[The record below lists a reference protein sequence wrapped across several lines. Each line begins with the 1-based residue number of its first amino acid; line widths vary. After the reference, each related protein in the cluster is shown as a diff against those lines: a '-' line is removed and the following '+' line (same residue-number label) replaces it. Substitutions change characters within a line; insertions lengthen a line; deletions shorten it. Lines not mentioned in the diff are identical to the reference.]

1 MRLAVMLNL
10 LPFALAGPASGEP
23 SPAWRTARLDLVLT
37 VDPTGE
43 RLLVEGTLELV
54 CEAGGSGGPTL
65 VVNARKPAMRFRR
78 VSAEGLGA
86 RVSLDGSG
94 PLERARL
101 ERSRR
106 FESGERVTVAFALAS
121 EAESSQLQTNADAFY
136 ASWVERWYPVVDGGG
151 GPGSPVAPG
160 TTTFRLPP
168 GWRSVSNG
176 ALAESREEG
185 GRRVERWQADT
196 PAARSFVAAPF
207 APARPVEAGGR
218 SIEFHVLRQRTTS
231 DAQAAALAGALAAM
245 EQRFGPYPYP
255 TYHVAEVPESASF
268 AAGSEQGFIM
278 VRSSILD
285 DLRGSLPLFAH
296 EAAHGWWGNLVRSE
310 GPGAKMLSEALAQYG
325 AVLSIEALEGEGARN
340 EFLRFS
346 RPGYNPLQCALGYFH
361 IWREGGD
368 AALASLAE
376 APTHHNLSDSKGMW
390 FYHMLR
396 GRMGDAAF
404 FSVLRGLIDDFRG
417 REIGL
422 DVFRQRLLAADPS
435 LAGFLRQWLDRT
447 GAPVLRADWWSVD
460 RGRGIEITIEQLQEG
475 EAFEVPLE
483 IAVATAGG
491 GEARHTLALAQRTQ
505 RFTLPMPARPLD
517 LKLDPDDRLLLWRPA
532 YGPRPGG
539 SAPRS

>member
-1 MRLAVMLNL
+1 MRLAGMINL
-10 LPFALAGPASGEP
+10 LPIALAGPAWGEP
-23 SPAWRTARLDLVLT
+23 PEAWRAARLDLVLT
-37 VDPTGE
+37 VDPARE
-43 RLLVEGTLELV
+43 RLGVEGTLELV
-54 CEAGGSGGPTL
+54 CEAAGSEGPTL
-65 VVNARKPAMRFRR
+65 AVNARKPAMRFQR
-78 VSAEGLGA
+78 VSARGLSA

-101 ERSRR
+101 ERARP
-106 FESGERVTVAFALAS
+106 FERGERVTVSFALAS
-121 EAESSQLQTNADAFY
+121 AAESSQLQMNADAFY

-151 GPGSPVAPG
+151 GTGSPVAPG
-160 TTTFRLPP
+160 TTTLRLPR

-176 ALAESREEG
+176 ERVASHEEG
-185 GRRVERWQADT
+185 GRLVERWQVDA

-207 APARPVEAGGR
+207 VPARPVEAGGR
-218 SIEFHVLRQRTTS
+218 SIAFHLLRSRSTS

-245 EQRFGPYPYP
+245 ERRFGPYPYA
-255 TYHVAEVPESASF
+255 TYHVAEVPESAAF

-368 AALASLAE
+368 AALASLAD

-404 FSVLRGLIDDFRG
+404 FEVLRALIDDFRG
-417 REIGL
+417 SEIGL

-460 RGRGIEITIEQLQEG
+460 RGKGIEITIEQLQEG
-475 EAFEVPLE
+475 EPFEVPLE
-483 IAVATAGG
+483 LAVATAGG
-491 GEARHTLALAQRTQ
+491 GEVRHTLTLAERSQ
-505 RFTLPMPARPLD
+505 RFTLAVPARPLD
-517 LKLDPDDRLLLWRPA
+517 LRLDPDDRLLLWRPA

-539 SAPRS
+539 ASPRQ

>member
-1 MRLAVMLNL
+1 MRLAVIATL
-10 LPFALAGPASGEP
+10 LVFARPASGAPPEP
-23 SPAWRTARLDLVLT
+23 WRVDRLDLVLT
-37 VDPTGE
+37 VDPARE
-43 RLLVEGTLELV
+43 RLGVEGTLELV
-54 CEAGGSGGPTL
+54 CEVEGAAGPTL
-65 VVNARKPAMRFRR
+65 AVNARKPAMRFRR
-78 VSAEGLGA
+78 VNARGSSP
-86 RVSLDGSG
+86 RVSLDASG

-101 ERSRR
+101 ERRR
-106 FESGERVTVAFALAS
+106 PCAKGERVTVAFALAS
-121 EAESSQLQTNADAFY
+121 AAESSQLQLNPDAFY
-136 ASWVERWYPVVDGGG
+136 ASWVERWYPVVDGSD
-151 GPGSPVAPG
+151 GPGSPAAPG
-160 TTTFRLPP
+160 TTTFRLPR

-176 ALAESREEG
+176 ALVERREEG
-185 GRRVERWQADT
+185 ARVVERWQVDA

-207 APARPVEAGGR
+207 VPARPVEAGGR
-218 SIEFHVLRQRTTS
+218 SIAFHLLRSRSTS
-231 DAQAAALAGALAAM
+231 DAQAEALAGALAAM
-245 EQRFGPYPYP
+245 ERRFGAYPYP
-255 TYHVAEVPESASF
+255 TYHVAEVPESAAF

-368 AALASLAE
+368 AALASLAD

-390 FYHMLR
+390 FHHMLR
-396 GRMGDAAF
+396 LRMGDEAF
-404 FSVLRGLIDDFRG
+404 FSMLRALIDDFRG

-435 LAGFLRQWLDRT
+435 LDAFLRQWLDRT
-447 GAPVLRADWWSVD
+447 GAPVLRADWWSID
-460 RGRGIEITIEQLQEG
+460 RGKGIEIAIEQLQDG
-475 EAFEVPLE
+475 GPFEVPLE
-483 IAVATAGG
+483 VAVATAGG
-491 GEARHTLALAQRTQ
+491 EVRHTLALAERSQ

-517 LKLDPDDRLLLWRPA
+517 LRLDPDDRLLLWRPA

-539 SAPRS
+539 SPPR